1 MTSKYH
7 QRLGWLCLVT
17 FIAETLLVIL
27 SWLLSAM
34 RVEGV
39 RSLLSSEGI
48 RWFFSSFNDLIASPV
63 LVGLLVLMC
72 ALGCLQKSRVT
83 TIFGGKKSINFRD
96 RLALYVALAF
106 LLIYVVIIILLTL
119 MPHAILLSATGHLF
133 PSAFSRSLVPIIAFG
148 ICIFSVAFG
157 LMAAFGICIF
167 SVAFGLMAGVMQNLS
182 DILQALSFGIAKGAP
197 LLVFYLFAVQLVGC
211 LRFVFG

>member
-17 FIAETLLVIL
+17 VIAETLLVIL

-119 MPHAILLSATGHLF
+119 MPHAILRSATGHLF
-133 PSAFSRSLVPIIAFG
+133 PSAFSRSLVPII
-148 ICIFSVAFG
+148 
-157 LMAAFGICIF
+157 AFGICIF

>member
-17 FIAETLLVIL
+17 VIAETLLVIL

-34 RVEGV
+34 RVEGI

-63 LVGLLVLMC
+63 LVWLLVLIC

-83 TIFGGKKSINFRD
+83 TIFSGKKSINFRD

-106 LLIYVVIIILLTL
+106 LLIYVVIILLLTL

-148 ICIFSVAFG
+148 ISIFSVAFG
-157 LMAAFGICIF
+157 LM
-167 SVAFGLMAGVMQNLS
+167 SGVMRNLS

>member
-63 LVGLLVLMC
+63 LVWLLVLMC

-106 LLIYVVIIILLTL
+106 LLIYVVIILLLTL

-157 LMAAFGICIF
+157 LMA
-167 SVAFGLMAGVMQNLS
+167 GVMRNLS

>member
-17 FIAETLLVIL
+17 VIAETLLVIL

-63 LVGLLVLMC
+63 LVWLLVLMC

-83 TIFGGKKSINFRD
+83 TIFSGKKSINFRD

-106 LLIYVVIIILLTL
+106 LLIYVVIILLLTL

-148 ICIFSVAFG
+148 ISIFSVAFG
-157 LMAAFGICIF
+157 LM
-167 SVAFGLMAGVMQNLS
+167 SGVMRNLS

>member
-17 FIAETLLVIL
+17 VIAETLLVIL

-63 LVGLLVLMC
+63 LVWLLVLMC

-96 RLALYVALAF
+96 HLALYVALAF
-106 LLIYVVIIILLTL
+106 LLIYVVIILLLTL

-133 PSAFSRSLVPIIAFG
+133 PSAFSRSLVPIT
-148 ICIFSVAFG
+148 
-157 LMAAFGICIF
+157 AFGICIF
-167 SVAFGLMAGVMQNLS
+167 SVAFGLMAGVMRNLS

>member
-17 FIAETLLVIL
+17 VIAETLLVIL

-48 RWFFSSFNDLIASPV
+48 RWFFSSFSDLVASPV
-63 LVGLLVLMC
+63 LVCLLVLMC
-72 ALGCLQKSRVT
+72 ALGCLQKSRMT
-83 TIFGGKKSINFRD
+83 TIFSGKKSINFRD

-106 LLIYVVIIILLTL
+106 LLIYVVIILLLTL

-133 PSAFSRSLVPIIAFG
+133 PSTFSRSLVPIIAFG
-148 ICIFSVAFG
+148 ISIFSVAFG
-157 LMAAFGICIF
+157 LM
-167 SVAFGLMAGVMQNLS
+167 SGVMRNLS

>member
-17 FIAETLLVIL
+17 VIAETLLVIL

-63 LVGLLVLMC
+63 LVWLLVLMC

-106 LLIYVVIIILLTL
+106 LLIYVVIILLLTL

-148 ICIFSVAFG
+148 IS
-157 LMAAFGICIF
+157 IF
-167 SVAFGLMAGVMQNLS
+167 SVAFGLMAGVMRNLS

>member
-17 FIAETLLVIL
+17 VIAETLLVIL

-157 LMAAFGICIF
+157 LMA
-167 SVAFGLMAGVMQNLS
+167 GVMRNLS

>member
-17 FIAETLLVIL
+17 VIAETLLVIL

-34 RVEGV
+34 RIEGV

-48 RWFFSSFNDLIASPV
+48 RWFFSSFSDLVASPV
-63 LVGLLVLMC
+63 LVCLLVLMC
-72 ALGCLQKSRVT
+72 ALGCLQKSRMT
-83 TIFGGKKSINFRD
+83 TIFSGKKSINFRD

-106 LLIYVVIIILLTL
+106 LLIYVVIILLLTL

-148 ICIFSVAFG
+148 ISIFSVAFG
-157 LMAAFGICIF
+157 LM
-167 SVAFGLMAGVMQNLS
+167 SGVMRNLS

>member
-7 QRLGWLCLVT
+7 QRLGWLCLTVV
-17 FIAETLLVIL
+17 IAETLLVIL

-48 RWFFSSFNDLIASPV
+48 RWFFSSFNNLIASPV
-63 LVGLLVLMC
+63 LVGLLLLLC
-72 ALGCLQKSRVT
+72 AFGCLQKSRVT
-83 TIFGGKKSINFRD
+83 TIFGGTKTINFRD
-96 RLALYVALAF
+96 RLALYVAIAF
-106 LLIYVVIIILLTL
+106 LLIYVAIIVLLTL

-148 ICIFSVAFG
+148 ICLFSVAFG
-157 LMAAFGICIF
+157 M
-167 SVAFGLMAGVMQNLS
+167 MAGVMKNLS

>member
-1 MTSKYH
+1 MTNKNH
-7 QRLGWLCLVT
+7 QRLGSLCLVIV
-17 FIAETLLVIL
+17 IAETLLVIL
-27 SWLLSAM
+27 SWLLSAL

-48 RWFFSSFNDLIASPV
+48 RWFFSSFNDLVASPV
-63 LVGLLVLMC
+63 LVWLLLLLC

-83 TIFGGKKSINFRD
+83 SLFGGAKAINFRD
-96 RLALYVALAF
+96 RLALYVAIAF
-106 LLIYVVIIILLTL
+106 LLIYGIIIVLLTL

-133 PSAFSRSLVPIIAFG
+133 PSAFSRSLVSIIAFG
-148 ICIFSVAFG
+148 ICIFSVT
-157 LMAAFGICIF
+157 
-167 SVAFGLMAGVMQNLS
+167 FGLMAGVMRNIS

-197 LLVFYLFAVQLVGC
+197 WVVFYLFAVQLVGC

>member
-7 QRLGWLCLVT
+7 QRLGLLCLVT
-17 FIAETLLVIL
+17 VIAETLLVIL

-34 RVEGV
+34 RVEGI

-63 LVGLLVLMC
+63 LVWLLVLMC

-83 TIFGGKKSINFRD
+83 TIFSGKKSINFRD

-106 LLIYVVIIILLTL
+106 LLIYVVIILLLTL

-133 PSAFSRSLVPIIAFG
+133 PSAFSRSLVPPAG
-148 ICIFSVAFG
+148 IVLWYHQGSPA
-157 LMAAFGICIF
+157 
-167 SVAFGLMAGVMQNLS
+167 AGVLPLCSTVGGLSAFCLRLTLQNETS
-182 DILQALSFGIAKGAP
+182 P
-197 LLVFYLFAVQLVGC
+197 LLILFLLSQGES
-211 LRFVFG
+211 

>member
-17 FIAETLLVIL
+17 VIAETLLVIL

-34 RVEGV
+34 RVEGI

-48 RWFFSSFNDLIASPV
+48 RWFFSSFSDLVASPV
-63 LVGLLVLMC
+63 LVCLLVLMC
-72 ALGCLQKSRVT
+72 ALGCLQKSRMT
-83 TIFGGKKSINFRD
+83 TIFSGKKSINFRD

-106 LLIYVVIIILLTL
+106 LLIYVVIILLLTL

-148 ICIFSVAFG
+148 ISIFSVAFG
-157 LMAAFGICIF
+157 LM
-167 SVAFGLMAGVMQNLS
+167 SGVMRNLS

>member
-17 FIAETLLVIL
+17 VIAETLLVIL

-48 RWFFSSFNDLIASPV
+48 RWFFSSFSDLVASPV
-63 LVGLLVLMC
+63 LVCLLVLMC
-72 ALGCLQKSRVT
+72 ALGCLQKSRLT
-83 TIFGGKKSINFRD
+83 TVFSGKKSINFRD

-106 LLIYVVIIILLTL
+106 LLIYVVIILLLTL

-148 ICIFSVAFG
+148 ISIFSVAFG
-157 LMAAFGICIF
+157 LM
-167 SVAFGLMAGVMQNLS
+167 SGVMRNLS

>member
-17 FIAETLLVIL
+17 VIAETLLVIL

-48 RWFFSSFNDLIASPV
+48 RWFFSSFGDLVASPV
-63 LVGLLVLMC
+63 LVCLLVLMC

-83 TIFGGKKSINFRD
+83 TIFSGKKSINFRD

-106 LLIYVVIIILLTL
+106 LLIYVVIILLLTL
-119 MPHAILLSATGHLF
+119 MPHAILLSAMGHLF
-133 PSAFSRSLVPIIAFG
+133 PSAFSRSLVPIT
-148 ICIFSVAFG
+148 
-157 LMAAFGICIF
+157 AFGICIF
-167 SVAFGLMAGVMQNLS
+167 SVAFGLMAGVMRNLS

>member
-1 MTSKYH
+1 MTNKIH
-7 QRLGWLCLVT
+7 QRLGLLCLVIV
-17 FIAETLLVIL
+17 IAETLLVIL
-27 SWLLSAM
+27 SWLLSAL

-48 RWFFSSFNDLIASPV
+48 RWFFSSFNDLVASPV
-63 LVGLLVLMC
+63 LVWLLLLMC
-72 ALGCLQKSRVT
+72 ALGCLQKSGVIP
-83 TIFGGKKSINFRD
+83 IFGRTKAINFRD
-96 RLALYVALAF
+96 RLALYVAIAF
-106 LLIYVVIIILLTL
+106 LLIYAVIIILLTL

-148 ICIFSVAFG
+148 ICIFSV
-157 LMAAFGICIF
+157 
-167 SVAFGLMAGVMQNLS
+167 SFGLMAGVMRNVS

-197 LLVFYLFAVQLVGC
+197 LMVFYLFAVQLVEC

>member
-7 QRLGWLCLVT
+7 QRLGWLCLTVV
-17 FIAETLLVIL
+17 IAETLLVIL

-63 LVGLLVLMC
+63 LVGLLLILC

-83 TIFGGKKSINFRD
+83 VVFRETKTINFRD
-96 RLALYVALAF
+96 RLAFYVALAF
-106 LLIYVVIIILLTL
+106 LLIYVVIFMLLTL

-148 ICIFSVAFG
+148 IC
-157 LMAAFGICIF
+157 LF
-167 SVAFGLMAGVMQNLS
+167 SVAFGLMAGVMRNLT

-197 LLVFYLFAVQLVGC
+197 LIVFYLFAVQLVGC

>member
-1 MTSKYH
+1 MTNKYH
-7 QRLGWLCLVT
+7 QRLGTLCLAVVT
-17 FIAETLLVIL
+17 AETLLVIL
-27 SWLLSAM
+27 SWLLSAL

-48 RWFFSSFNDLIASPV
+48 RWFFSSFNDLVASPV
-63 LVGLLVLMC
+63 LVWLLLLMC
-72 ALGCLQKSRVT
+72 ALGCLQKSGVIS
-83 TIFGGKKSINFRD
+83 IFGRPKAMNFRD
-96 RLALYVALAF
+96 RLALYVAVAF
-106 LLIYVVIIILLTL
+106 LLIYGVIIILLTL

-148 ICIFSVAFG
+148 ICIFSV
-157 LMAAFGICIF
+157 
-167 SVAFGLMAGVMQNLS
+167 SFGLMAGVMRNIS

-197 LLVFYLFAVQLVGC
+197 LIVFYLFAVQLVGC

>member
-1 MTSKYH
+1 MTNKYH
-7 QRLGWLCLVT
+7 QRLGSLCLVVI
-17 FIAETLLVIL
+17 IAETLLVIL
-27 SWLLSAM
+27 SWLLSAL

-48 RWFFSSFNDLIASPV
+48 RWFFSSFNDLVASPV
-63 LVGLLVLMC
+63 LVWLLLLMC
-72 ALGCLQKSRVT
+72 ALGCLQKSRAT
-83 TIFGGKKSINFRD
+83 SIFRGTKAISFRD
-96 RLALYVALAF
+96 RLALYVAIAF
-106 LLIYVVIIILLTL
+106 LLIYGVIIILLTL

-133 PSAFSRSLVPIIAFG
+133 PSAFSRSLVPIISFG
-148 ICIFSVAFG
+148 ICVFSV
-157 LMAAFGICIF
+157 
-167 SVAFGLMAGVMQNLS
+167 SFGLMAGVMRNLS

>member
-1 MTSKYH
+1 MTSKFH
-7 QRLGWLCLVT
+7 QRLGWLCLLVV
-17 FIAETLLVIL
+17 IAETLLVIL

-48 RWFFSSFNDLIASPV
+48 RWFFSSFNNLIASPV
-63 LVGLLVLMC
+63 LVGLLLLLC
-72 ALGCLQKSRVT
+72 ALGCLQKSRVSD
-83 TIFGGKKSINFRD
+83 IFGGEKTINFRD

-106 LLIYVVIIILLTL
+106 VLIYVVIIILLTL

-157 LMAAFGICIF
+157 LMA
-167 SVAFGLMAGVMQNLS
+167 GVMQNLS

-197 LLVFYLFAVQLVGC
+197 LIVFYLFAVQLVGC

>member
-17 FIAETLLVIL
+17 VIAETLLVIL

-34 RVEGV
+34 RVEGI

-63 LVGLLVLMC
+63 LVWLLVLIC

-83 TIFGGKKSINFRD
+83 TIFSGKKSINFRD

-157 LMAAFGICIF
+157 LMA
-167 SVAFGLMAGVMQNLS
+167 GVMRNL
-182 DILQALSFGIAKGAP
+182 
-197 LLVFYLFAVQLVGC
+197 
-211 LRFVFG
+211 

>member
-17 FIAETLLVIL
+17 VIAETLLVIL

-34 RVEGV
+34 RVEGI

-63 LVGLLVLMC
+63 LVWLLVLMC

-83 TIFGGKKSINFRD
+83 TIFSGKKSINFRD

-148 ICIFSVAFG
+148 ISIFSVAFG
-157 LMAAFGICIF
+157 LM
-167 SVAFGLMAGVMQNLS
+167 SGVMRNLS

>member
-17 FIAETLLVIL
+17 VIAETLLVIL

-63 LVGLLVLMC
+63 LVCLLVLMC

-83 TIFGGKKSINFRD
+83 TIFSGKKSINFRD

-106 LLIYVVIIILLTL
+106 LLIYVVIILLLTL
-119 MPHAILLSATGHLF
+119 MPHAILLSAMGHLF
-133 PSAFSRSLVPIIAFG
+133 PSAFSRSLVPITAFG

-157 LMAAFGICIF
+157 LM
-167 SVAFGLMAGVMQNLS
+167 SGVMRNLS

>member
-72 ALGCLQKSRVT
+72 ALGCLPKSRVT

-157 LMAAFGICIF
+157 LMA
-167 SVAFGLMAGVMQNLS
+167 GVMQNLS

>member
-17 FIAETLLVIL
+17 VIAETLLVIL

-63 LVGLLVLMC
+63 LVWLLVLMC

-106 LLIYVVIIILLTL
+106 LLIYVVIILLLTL

-148 ICIFSVAFG
+148 ISIFSVAFG
-157 LMAAFGICIF
+157 LM
-167 SVAFGLMAGVMQNLS
+167 SGVMRNLS

>member
-1 MTSKYH
+1 
-7 QRLGWLCLVT
+7 V
-17 FIAETLLVIL
+17 IAETLLVIL

-63 LVGLLVLMC
+63 LVWLLVLMC

-83 TIFGGKKSINFRD
+83 TIFSGKKSINFRD

-157 LMAAFGICIF
+157 LMA
-167 SVAFGLMAGVMQNLS
+167 GVMRNLS

>member
-7 QRLGWLCLVT
+7 QRLGWLCLTVV
-17 FIAETLLVIL
+17 IVETLLVIL

-34 RVEGV
+34 RVEGI

-48 RWFFSSFNDLIASPV
+48 RWFFSSFSDLVASPV
-63 LVGLLVLMC
+63 LVCLLVLMC
-72 ALGCLQKSRVT
+72 ALGCLQKSRMT
-83 TIFGGKKSINFRD
+83 TIFSGKKSINFRD

-106 LLIYVVIIILLTL
+106 LLIYVVIILLLTL

-148 ICIFSVAFG
+148 ISIFSVAFG
-157 LMAAFGICIF
+157 LM
-167 SVAFGLMAGVMQNLS
+167 SGVMRNLS

>member
-17 FIAETLLVIL
+17 VIAETLLVIL

-34 RVEGV
+34 RVEGI

-63 LVGLLVLMC
+63 LVWLLVLMC

-83 TIFGGKKSINFRD
+83 TIFSGKKSINFRD

-106 LLIYVVIIILLTL
+106 LLIYVVIILLLTL

-148 ICIFSVAFG
+148 ISIFSVAFG
-157 LMAAFGICIF
+157 LM
-167 SVAFGLMAGVMQNLS
+167 SGVMRNLS

>member
-17 FIAETLLVIL
+17 VIAETLLVIL

-34 RVEGV
+34 RVEGI

-48 RWFFSSFNDLIASPV
+48 RWFFSSFNDLIASPA

-83 TIFGGKKSINFRD
+83 TIFSGKKSINFRD

-106 LLIYVVIIILLTL
+106 LLIYVVIILLLTL

-148 ICIFSVAFG
+148 ISIFSVAFG
-157 LMAAFGICIF
+157 LM
-167 SVAFGLMAGVMQNLS
+167 SGVMRNLS